1 MSDLHGE
8 RCTVFFEPFDA
19 VLSNIGRLFDQ
30 QVELEGC
37 KNGHHSALNVVVDFL
52 YFQLPLRPS
61 WFGGSQCFDLHL

>member
-1 MSDLHGE
+1 
-8 RCTVFFEPFDA
+8 

-37 KNGHHSALNVVVDFL
+37 KNGHRSALNVVVDFL